1 VAHRTLERQLK
12 KAGLRADALPS
23 ALEGWTSLL
32 ERIDR
37 SYQDNDSDRYLLERS
52 LQQVSDEMRALYEE
66 LRQSKESALRQERDK
81 LTAIIDVMADGLAP
95 LDADLRLLSLN
106 PAGRALL
113 GLPEGA
119 PLPEGLN
126 LRALLAPA
134 AEPAPQA
141 EAAAEIADSLQR
153 VCAEGVCWR
162 SPDLSLRCQDGLLV
176 PISSAVSPL
185 PGGDF
190 VWLFHDIRDQKAAE
204 EALRRGR
211 AAAEQHSRLKSA
223 FLTNMSHEIRTPMN
237 AVIGMTGLL
246 LDTKLDAEQAEY
258 ASIVQSSGRHLLAL
272 IDSVL
277 DFSKIE
283 AGRLELELR
292 PFDLRALCDEV
303 LEMFAERASSQDVE
317 LSCALAAELPRTVVG
332 DAGRLRQLL
341 INLVG
346 NALKFTERGEVAI
359 EVTGTEGGLLRFA
372 VIDSG
377 EGCDPAL
384 LPVLFDPFTQADT
397 STTRRVGGTGLGL
410 AISKQLAEL
419 MDGEIGATST
429 PGAGSTFW
437 FTARLPAVGAP
448 PAAAHHHSGKRV
460 LIIDHHARSRAVLS
474 AVLREADCEVDG
486 VGSGLEAF
494 GAVHTSLAAGQGYDL
509 VLIEADLPVL
519 KGADLARILRT
530 DPRTA
535 SWGMALLLRLGTHR
549 SIDPSLGLLPPLAK
563 PIRTEATHHWLSRA
577 FDPDPTAARLPHPPE
592 LTQAPQSEPATP
604 TLPPALPATATAPR
618 AAPDHGGPRVLVAE
632 DTPVNQIYVRRV
644 LERVGVPFDLVP
656 DGERAVRA
664 FTEGSYALI
673 LMDCM
678 MPVMDGYTATRRI
691 RAIEQQ
697 TGRHVPIIAMTA
709 NAMTGARA
717 ECLAAGMDD
726 YVSKPVDAQQ
736 IVAVL
741 SRYVEIGPKPSVG
754 PAVLRAE
761 TLRAFT
767 EGLPGSTQRRILE
780 SFLEDA
786 TTTVG
791 KLQAATHA
799 GDASAALALAHRL
812 RSATGYVGAD
822 ELGQHAAQMEET
834 ASRGT
839 AAELPRLCGPLVEAF
854 GRARAAVE
862 ARLQAAEP

>member
-1 VAHRTLERQLK
+1 VPHRTLERQLK

-23 ALEGWTSLL
+23 SLEAWAILL
-32 ERIDR
+32 ERVDR

-81 LTAIIDVMADGLAP
+81 LTAIINVMADGLAT

-119 PLPEGLN
+119 PLPPGLD
-126 LRALLAPA
+126 LRALLGPA
-134 AEPAPQA
+134 AEPAP
-141 EAAAEIADSLQR
+141 ENSAADEIADSLRR

-162 SPDLSLRCQDGLLV
+162 CPDLALRCQDGHLV

-190 VWLFHDIRDQKAAE
+190 VWLFHDIRDQKAAQ

-246 LDTKLDAEQAEY
+246 LDTELNAEQAEY

-292 PFDLRALCDEV
+292 PFELRALCDEV

-317 LSCALAAELPRTVVG
+317 LSCLVAPELPRGLIG

-346 NALKFTERGEVAI
+346 NALKFTERGEVAV
-359 EVTGTEGGLLRFA
+359 EVSAAEGGLLRFA

-384 LPVLFDPFTQADT
+384 LPILFDPFTQADT

-419 MDGEIGATST
+419 MGGEIGATST
-429 PGAGSTFW
+429 LGAGSTFW
-437 FTARLPAVGAP
+437 FTARLPAVGQAP
-448 PAAAHHHSGKRV
+448 AFAPRHAGTRV
-460 LIIDHHARSRAVLS
+460 LIVDHHARSRAVLS
-474 AVLREADCEVDG
+474 GVLREAACEVDS

-494 GAVHTSLAAGQGYDL
+494 GAVHTSLAAGRGYDL
-509 VLIEADLPVL
+509 LLIDADLPVL
-519 KGADLARILRT
+519 KGAELVRILRT

-535 SWGMALLLRLGTHR
+535 GWGMALLLRLGTHR
-549 SIDPSLGLLPPLAK
+549 SVDPALGLLAPLAK
-563 PIRTEATHHWLSRA
+563 PIRAEATHHWLSRA
-577 FDPDPTAARLPHPPE
+577 LDPDPTAAPLPAHPVSTRAQQGA
-592 LTQAPQSEPATP
+592 LAAP

-618 AAPDHGGPRVLVAE
+618 TAPDPTGPRVLVAE

-644 LERVGVPFDLVP
+644 LERVGVPYDLVP
-656 DGERAVRA
+656 DGDHAVRA
-664 FTEGSYALI
+664 FAEGSYALI

-678 MPVMDGYTATRRI
+678 MPVMDGFTATRRI

-709 NAMTGARA
+709 NAMAGARA

-741 SRYVEIGPKPSVG
+741 SRYVEVGAPTKAG
-754 PAVLRAE
+754 PAVLRSE

-767 EGLPGSTQRRILE
+767 EGLPSSTQRRILE

-786 TTTVG
+786 TATVAQ
-791 KLQAATHA
+791 LRAAADA
-799 GDASAALALAHRL
+799 GDASAALAMAHRL
-812 RSATGYVGAD
+812 RSATGYIGAE
-822 ELGQHAAQMEET
+822 ELGHQAALAEDL
-834 ASRGT
+834 ASRGAAT
-839 AAELPRLCGPLVEAF
+839 ALPARCAALEQAF
-854 GRARAAVE
+854 HRAQAAVE
-862 ARLQAAEP
+862 ERLRVADP